1 MRNFLLSAVSAALVL
16 SNTVSVGA
24 QTQTLKFQEGFNGFE
39 SVQDSYLQT
48 GSPDQNNNFLNHNEN
63 KIWEIEWDGSDA
75 GGRNLAMFWFQNI
88 FGDGPNQIPL
98 GSTIHSAVFESM
110 IINDG
115 SRTDVDLVYRLTK
128 EWDETDVTFNSY
140 FSDLD
145 AAAFGSAAG
154 NQADDVGQALL
165 EQSAFISTDTVLT
178 ELHIPQWSGG
188 AYDLDLTAI
197 AQEWSNGSPNFGFVL
212 MVVQGGNGFGHIS
225 SEAGQISRSF
235 IEELIAQGV
244 DVDGDIADDAFAGFD
259 VNISPTLVVN
269 AADGT
274 EYIFQQGL
282 NGYESYQ
289 DATVSAQGLGT
300 EPDGGVSHLWNH
312 PLGGEGVIRANI
324 SADGLNEF
332 GLVRFDDIIGTGAGQ
347 IPPNTQI
354 SSAIIRFFV
363 ADDDSNEVLV
373 NQILPFTGVSADDES
388 IVVNTDWDEDTVTY
402 ANFVQDGFAPVFG
415 QELTDNSPVGT
426 FIASSEFRLA
436 EADVTI
442 SIQDYS
448 NGAPNLGWTFEGN
461 DVHFVG
467 KEAAAV
473 FGGPAL
479 VVEFTPPGGTAV
491 EDYSIY

>member
-1 MRNFLLSAVSAALVL
+1 MQKLSLWAASAAIVL
-16 SNTVSVGA
+16 SSAVSVGA

-39 SVQDSYLQT
+39 SVQDTYLQT
-48 GSPDQNNNFLNHNEN
+48 GSPDQINDFLNHNEN

-128 EWDETDVTFNSY
+128 EWDETTTTMNTYFDDV
-140 FSDLD
+140 D

-165 EQSAFISTDTVLT
+165 EASAHISTDTVLS
-178 ELHIPQWSGG
+178 ELHIPNWAGG
-188 AYDLDLTAI
+188 AYDLDLTPI
-197 AQEWSNGSPNFGFVL
+197 AQEWSNGAPNYGFVL

-235 IEELIAQGV
+235 IEELIASGV
-244 DVDGDIADDAFAGFD
+244 NVDGDIADAEFAGFD
-259 VNISPTLVVN
+259 VNISPTLVVT

-300 EPDGGVSHLWNH
+300 EPDDGVRHLWNY

-324 SADGLNEF
+324 SDDGLNEF

-354 SSAIIRFFV
+354 SNAIIRFFV

-373 NQILPFTGVSADDES
+373 NQILPFTGVSADDET
-388 IVVNTDWDEDTVTY
+388 IAVNTDWDEDTVTY
-402 ANFVQDGFAPVFG
+402 ANFVQDGFAPVYG
-415 QELTDNSPVGT
+415 QELTEDSPVGT